1 MADFIITIRPEPDA
15 SRDVDWLRR
24 YQVPA
29 MAAPVIRVEQQS
41 FDLPDTPPFQAI
53 IFTSRHAVAAIDGIN
68 EIASI
73 DNKMATLGA
82 LRSLPVY
89 AVGRR
94 TALAARQAGFDDV
107 TTGPGNGDSLVPL
120 MVANLNPNAGDIL
133 WPSASIISF
142 DIASRLADFGYSVSQ
157 IPVYTMV
164 ATKPISD
171 DLPARLAACS
181 SAAVVAMSARSMDLF
196 SQMLNTSQFAGY
208 RKRIIVIASSK
219 AIVAAAGSGWAD
231 VIIAKA
237 PRRSRVLAIATFIH
251 HRRGK
256 VLRAL

>member
-29 MAAPVIRVEQQS
+29 MAVPVMRAEQQS

-53 IFTSRHAVAAIDGIN
+53 IFTSRHAVAAIAGIN
-68 EIASI
+68 GIASI
-73 DNKMATLGA
+73 DKVATLGA

-107 TTGPGNGDSLVPL
+107 TTGPGDGNALVPL

-142 DIASRLADFGYSVSQ
+142 DIASRLADFGYSIRQ
-157 IPVYTMV
+157 IPVYAMV
-164 ATKPISD
+164 ATKHVSD

-196 SQMLNTSQFAGY
+196 LQMLNTSQFAVY
-208 RKRIIVIASSK
+208 RKRITVIASSK
-219 AIVAAAGSGWAD
+219 VIAAAAGSGWAD
-231 VIIAKA
+231 IIVAKA
-237 PRRSRVLAIATFIH
+237 PRRSRVLAIATLIH

-256 VLRAL
+256 VSRAL

>member
-29 MAAPVIRVEQQS
+29 MAVPVMRAEQQS
-41 FDLPDTPPFQAI
+41 FDLSDTPPFQAI
-53 IFTSRHAVAAIDGIN
+53 IFTSRQAINAIAKMTSIIETDRLAA
-68 EIASI
+68 
-73 DNKMATLGA
+73 LQ
-82 LRSLPVY
+82 SLPVF

-94 TALAARQAGFDDV
+94 TALAARQAGFDQV
-107 TTGPGNGDSLVPL
+107 LSGPGDGNALVP
-120 MVANLNPNAGDIL
+120 MVVANLTPNAGDIL
-133 WPSASIISF
+133 WPTASIISF
-142 DIASRLADFGYSVSQ
+142 DIASRLADFGYSVWQ

-237 PRRSRVLAIATFIH
+237 PRRSRVLAIATLMH
-251 HRRGK
+251 LRRSK
-256 VLRAL
+256 VS

>member
-29 MAAPVIRVEQQS
+29 MAVPVMRAEQQS

-53 IFTSRHAVAAIDGIN
+53 IFTSRHAVAAIAGIN
-68 EIASI
+68 GIASI
-73 DNKMATLGA
+73 DKVATLGA

-107 TTGPGNGDSLVPL
+107 TTGLGDGNALVPL

-142 DIASRLADFGYSVSQ
+142 DIASRLADFGYSIRQ
-157 IPVYTMV
+157 IPVYAMV
-164 ATKPISD
+164 ATKHVSD

-196 SQMLNTSQFAGY
+196 SQMLNTSQFAGF
-208 RKRIIVIASSK
+208 RKRITVIASSK
-219 AIVAAAGSGWAD
+219 VIAAAAGSGWAD
-231 VIIAKA
+231 IIVAKA
-237 PRRSRVLAIATFIH
+237 PRRSRVLAIATLIH

-256 VLRAL
+256 VSRAL

>member
-29 MAAPVIRVEQQS
+29 MAVPVMRAEQQS

-53 IFTSRHAVAAIDGIN
+53 IFTSRHAVAAIAGIN
-68 EIASI
+68 GIASI
-73 DNKMATLGA
+73 DKVATLGA

-94 TALAARQAGFDDV
+94 TALVARQAGFDYV
-107 TTGPGNGDSLVPL
+107 TTGPGDGNALVPL

-142 DIASRLADFGYSVSQ
+142 DIASRLADFGYSIRQ
-157 IPVYTMV
+157 IPVYAMV
-164 ATKPISD
+164 ATKHVSD

-208 RKRIIVIASSK
+208 RKRITVIASSK
-219 AIVAAAGSGWAD
+219 VIAAAAGSGWAD
-231 VIIAKA
+231 IIVAKA
-237 PRRSRVLAIATFIH
+237 PRRSRVLAIATLIH

-256 VLRAL
+256 VSRAL